1 MSASKTAPKL
11 PIEIIDGTIDS
22 YETTEL
28 KELIKQ
34 NVKMIM
40 LTYPG
45 ERIMMP
51 EFGVGVARYLFDPS
65 NSNMYDELQL
75 LIKSQLNR
83 YIPSIN
89 LLSVSTTPGVDDHK
103 LNISVSY
110 EIDFLRTK
118 DQLDL
123 LLEY

>member
-11 PIEIIDGTIDS
+11 PIEMVGGTVDS
-22 YETTEL
+22 YDTTEL

-34 NVKMIM
+34 NVKMVI

-51 EFGVGVARYLFDPS
+51 EFGVGITRYLFDPS
-65 NSNMYDELQL
+65 GSDIYSELQL
-75 LIKSQLNR
+75 IIKSQLNK
-83 YIPSIN
+83 YIPSIELIN
-89 LLSVSTTPGVDDHK
+89 VSATSGGDDHK
-103 LNISVSY
+103 LNISISY

>member
-1 MSASKTAPKL
+1 MSSSRTAPKL
-11 PIEIIDGTIDS
+11 PIEIVDNTIDS
-22 YETTEL
+22 YTPDEL

-34 NVKMIM
+34 NVKMVL

-45 ERIMMP
+45 ERIMQP
-51 EFGVGVARYLFDPS
+51 DFGVGMPRFLFDQVGTGI
-65 NSNMYDELQL
+65 YAELQSV
-75 LIKSQLNR
+75 IRTQLGR

-89 LLSVSTTPGVDDHK
+89 LLSVSAQPGTDDHK
-103 LNISVSY
+103 LNVSVSY

-123 LLEY
+123 LVEY

>member
-11 PIEIIDGTIDS
+11 PIEMVGGTVDS
-22 YETTEL
+22 YDTTEL

-34 NVKMIM
+34 NVKMVI
-40 LTYPG
+40 
-45 ERIMMP
+45 
-51 EFGVGVARYLFDPS
+51 
-65 NSNMYDELQL
+65 
-75 LIKSQLNR
+75 LIN
-83 YIPSIN
+83 
-89 LLSVSTTPGVDDHK
+89 VSATSGGDDHK